1 MHPATAEL
9 AVDEPTVLRHAN
21 AGRRCPNP
29 VLTNGTEGGGRQRRV
44 IESRPVEIAFD
55 AIQEISG
62 LKIVSSLNAANE
74 LSEAAVEI
82 VSWDVQVP
90 ARPRPAEI
98 AADIKS

>member
-1 MHPATAEL
+1 
-9 AVDEPTVLRHAN
+9 
-21 AGRRCPNP
+21 
-29 VLTNGTEGGGRQRRV
+29 V
-44 IESRPVEIAFD
+44 IESRPVEITFD

-98 AADIKS
+98 AADIKSRPVVWRCGSGRGRRLYRHLRGLRGDAHANCNNRDASEN